1 MPASSVLE
9 ELLLD
14 PKRHDRSAFTCGEPA
29 LDAFLQR
36 HAHQNMRKG
45 ISQTWVLVSPDKP
58 STIAG
63 YYCLAPAEVVL
74 ANLQPADARP
84 LPPYPIPCFRMGRLA
99 RDLRWRGEGMGALL
113 IGLAVERCL
122 RARQSVGG
130 YALIVDAKGEKA
142 KNFYLR
148 YGFRPY
154 LDTPNSLYL
163 PFGGGLG

>member
-1 MPASSVLE
+1 MFE
-9 ELLLD
+9 EQLLD
-14 PKRHDRSAFTCGEPA
+14 PKRHDRSGFACGEPA

-99 RDLRWRGEGMGALL
+99 RALRWRGEGIGALL
-113 IGLAVERCL
+113 IGLAVERAL
-122 RARQSVGG
+122 QARQSVGG
-130 YALIVDAKGEKA
+130 YALIVDAKGEEA
-142 KNFYLR
+142 KTFYRR
-148 YGFRPY
+148 YGFRPH

-163 PFGGGLG
+163 PLGGQEKTTRA

>member
-14 PKRHDRSAFTCGEPA
+14 PKRHDRSAFACGESA

-84 LPPYPIPCFRMGRLA
+84 LPPYPILCFRMGRLA

-113 IGLAVERCL
+113 IGLAVERCQ

-130 YALIVDAKGEKA
+130 YALIVAAKGEKA
-142 KNFYLR
+142 NNFYLR

-154 LDTPNSLYL
+154 LDTPKSLYL

>member
-14 PKRHDRSAFTCGEPA
+14 PKRHDRSAFACGESA

-154 LDTPNSLYL
+154 IDTPNSLYL

>member
-14 PKRHDRSAFTCGEPA
+14 PKRHDRSAFACGESA

-63 YYCLAPAEVVL
+63 YYCLAPAEVVV

-99 RDLRWRGEGMGALL
+99 RDLRWRREGMGALL

>member
-1 MPASSVLE
+1 MFE
-9 ELLLD
+9 EQLLD
-14 PKRHDRSAFTCGEPA
+14 PKRHDRSAFACGEPA

-45 ISQTWVLVSPDKP
+45 ISQTWVLVPQDEP
-58 STIAG
+58 ITIAG
-63 YYCLAPAEVVL
+63 YYSLAPAEVVL

-99 RDLRWRGEGMGALL
+99 RALRWRGEGIGALL
-113 IGLAVERCL
+113 IGLAIERAL
-122 RARQSVGG
+122 QARQSVGG

-142 KNFYLR
+142 KTFYLR

-163 PFGGGLG
+163 PLGGQRKTSRA